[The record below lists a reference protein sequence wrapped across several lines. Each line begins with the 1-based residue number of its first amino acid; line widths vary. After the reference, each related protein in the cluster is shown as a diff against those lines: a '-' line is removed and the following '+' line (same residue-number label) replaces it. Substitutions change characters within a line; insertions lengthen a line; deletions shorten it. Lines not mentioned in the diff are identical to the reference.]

1 MPHAQA
7 PSYAV
12 IAVCSWLELLS
23 CIGKLHMK
31 IPWMRLKSESV
42 KIHLQDIFL
51 IVTNSD
57 GGDVSDIQKRVSC
70 QNKCYFHCL
79 SRNIL
84 CPQTDYLAF
93 AWWIHQLRRQS
104 KNAKRQGIMNAENFL
119 AHQESNTD
127 VNQTKVTAWWAMP
140 CLQWSM
146 FDKWCAVSRLV
157 CMYVCFVKRLCP
169 FAYV

>member
-70 QNKCYFHCL
+70 QTKCYFHCL
-79 SRNIL
+79 
-84 CPQTDYLAF
+84 
-93 AWWIHQLRRQS
+93 
-104 KNAKRQGIMNAENFL
+104 K
-119 AHQESNTD
+119 
-127 VNQTKVTAWWAMP
+127 
-140 CLQWSM
+140 
-146 FDKWCAVSRLV
+146 
-157 CMYVCFVKRLCP
+157 
-169 FAYV
+169 